1 MSNRMKHISRIA
13 ACACA
18 VCALCM
24 LLVSCSG
31 GDVEKKTPAQLN
43 REYMAS
49 VNSISTEASDA
60 LESFGTAAT
69 DGDIAAMRQS
79 ASEAAKKLEKISE
92 VQVPEGLSQVHE
104 EYKAGAEELSTAL
117 SDYVEAY
124 ASLQNSQNPDTSA
137 LETQLKEIQARYDS
151 GIEHLSKADALV
163 AEYAGDG
170 SSSQDNAA
178 KDAQDAS

>member
-31 GDVEKKTPAQLN
+31 GDAEKKTPAQLN

-69 DGDIAAMRQS
+69 EGDIAAMRQS

-92 VQVPEGLSQVHE
+92 LHGSRRAFPGARRVQG
-104 EYKAGAEELSTAL
+104 
-117 SDYVEAY
+117 
-124 ASLQNSQNPDTSA
+124 
-137 LETQLKEIQARYDS
+137 RR
-151 GIEHLSKADALV
+151 
-163 AEYAGDG
+163 
-170 SSSQDNAA
+170 
-178 KDAQDAS
+178 

>member
-1 MSNRMKHISRIA
+1 M
-13 ACACA
+13 
-18 VCALCM
+18 
-24 LLVSCSG
+24 
-31 GDVEKKTPAQLN
+31 
-43 REYMAS
+43 
-49 VNSISTEASDA
+49 
-60 LESFGTAAT
+60 
-69 DGDIAAMRQS
+69 
-79 ASEAAKKLEKISE
+79 
-92 VQVPEGLSQVHE
+92 HE

-124 ASLQNSQNPDTSA
+124 AALQNSQNPDTSA

-170 SSSQDNAA
+170 SSSQDDGA